1 MKKILIT
8 GATSGI
14 AKQLIKRIKKDYF
27 IYVTTH
33 TEKELKRIK
42 KLYKNDKNIEC
53 FKLDIT
59 DSIDRNKLYNLDID
73 ILLCNGATNIG
84 GSIINM
90 NVDDIRYNH
99 EVNVF
104 SNIEIIQIILKNML
118 KKNNGKIII
127 MGSLASIIPI
137 PFIGSYSSSK
147 ASLVKISECLKK
159 ELKILN
165 SNIKVSL
172 IEPGLYHTGFNN
184 IMFDNKYDTDFNN
197 LFKEELK
204 LIKKKENLILLL
216 LEKKNLNSIVN
227 KIEQSLTEN
236 KFIYRAPLLQVVGA
250 KIYNLFFE

>member
-14 AKQLIKRIKKDYF
+14 AEELIKQIKNDYY

-33 TEKELKRIK
+33 TNSELKRMK
-42 KLYKNDKNIEC
+42 HNYQNNHNIEC

-59 DSIDRNKLYNLDID
+59 DKIDRNKLYNLDVD
-73 ILLCNGATNIG
+73 ILICNAAISIG

-90 NVDDIRYNH
+90 NVDDIRHNY

-104 SNIEIIQIILKNML
+104 SNIEIIQIILKNMI
-118 KKNNGKIII
+118 KKNRGKIVI

-137 PFIGSYSSSK
+137 ANIGSYSSTK
-147 ASLVKISECLKK
+147 AALVKISECLKR

-165 SNIKVSL
+165 TNIKISL

-184 IMFDNKYDTDFNN
+184 LMFDNKYDTEFDD
-197 LFKEELK
+197 LFKEELE
-204 LIKKKENLILLL
+204 LIRKKEKIILFF
-216 LEKKNLNSIVN
+216 ERRDLNSIVRQI
-227 KIEQSLTEN
+227 KKSLESD
-236 KFIYRAPLLQVVGA
+236 KFIYRAPFTQSFIA
-250 KIYNLFFE
+250 KIYSLFFE

>member
-1 MKKILIT
+1 
-8 GATSGI
+8 
-14 AKQLIKRIKKDYF
+14 
-27 IYVTTH
+27 
-33 TEKELKRIK
+33 
-42 KLYKNDKNIEC
+42 
-53 FKLDIT
+53 
-59 DSIDRNKLYNLDID
+59 
-73 ILLCNGATNIG
+73 
-84 GSIINM
+84 M

>member
-14 AKQLIKRIKKDYF
+14 AKELIKRIKNHYY

-33 TEKELKRIK
+33 TNTELKNIK
-42 KLYKNDKNIEC
+42 EYYKNDINIEC

-59 DSIDRNKLYNLDID
+59 NELDRNKLYNLDID
-73 ILLCNGATNIG
+73 ILICNAAISIG

-90 NVDDIRYNH
+90 NVDDIRNIY

-104 SNIEIIQIILKNML
+104 SNIEVIQIILKNML
-118 KKNNGKIII
+118 KKNSGKIII

-137 PFIGSYSSSK
+137 ANIGAYSSSK
-147 ASLVKISECLKK
+147 ASLIKISECLKK

-165 SNIKVSL
+165 TNIKVSL

-184 IMFDNKYDTDFNN
+184 LMFNNKYDTNFDN
-197 LFKEELK
+197 LFKEELE
-204 LIKKKENLILLL
+204 LIRKKENIILFF
-216 LEKKNLNSIVN
+216 EKKNLNSIVN
-227 KIEQSLTEN
+227 KLEESIN
-236 KFIYRAPLLQVVGA
+236 GDKFIYRAPLLQVVGA
-250 KIYNLFFE
+250 KLYNLFFE